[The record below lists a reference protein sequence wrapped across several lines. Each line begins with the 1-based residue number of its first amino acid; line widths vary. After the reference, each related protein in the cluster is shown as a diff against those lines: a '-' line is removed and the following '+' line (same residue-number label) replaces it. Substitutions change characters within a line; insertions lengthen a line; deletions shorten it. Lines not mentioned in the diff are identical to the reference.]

1 MGWGIYLYPEIY
13 YSKVDYR
20 TKDDVLREIE
30 SVKNVISSL
39 ERKLEGLAMMTEPA
53 KMMSKEDIEEG
64 ISPME
69 WVRHEVFQI
78 LGEDYSSL
86 KDYYYELFKLEWLYD
101 YWDAA
106 HNENNKA
113 VHPPLGSFNWPRTA
127 YMCGDYVESVLED
140 GTDPQSKENQFK
152 ILSKE
157 KQDKVSSGELVW
169 SEQCKEFIPKQNES
183 DMLFEKL
190 IKNYEDE
197 ICIRSY

>member
-30 SVKNVISSL
+30 SVKNIISSL

-64 ISPME
+64 VSPMF
-69 WVRHEVFQI
+69 WIRNEVFNI
-78 LGEDYSSL
+78 LSEDGSL
-86 KDYYYELFKLEWLYD
+86 KDYYYKLFKLEMLYD
-101 YWDAA
+101 NWDAA

-113 VHPPLGSFNWPRTA
+113 VHPPLGSFKWPRNV
-127 YMCGDYVESVLED
+127 YMCGDYIESVLED

-157 KQDKVSSGELVW
+157 KQDKVCSGELVW
-169 SEQCKEFIPKQNES
+169 SEQCKEFIPKQDES
-183 DMLFEKL
+183 DILFEEL

>member
-30 SVKNVISSL
+30 SVKKVISSL

-53 KMMSKEDIEEG
+53 KMMSKEDIDEG
-64 ISPME
+64 VSPMF
-69 WVRHEVFQI
+69 WIRNEVFDI
-78 LGEDYSSL
+78 LSEDGSL
-86 KDYYYELFKLEWLYD
+86 KDYYYKLFKLEMLYD
-101 YWDAA
+101 NWDAA

-113 VHPPLGSFNWPRTA
+113 VHPPLGSFNLSRNA
-127 YMCGDYVESVLED
+127 YMCGDYVESVLAD

-183 DMLFEKL
+183 DILFEEL